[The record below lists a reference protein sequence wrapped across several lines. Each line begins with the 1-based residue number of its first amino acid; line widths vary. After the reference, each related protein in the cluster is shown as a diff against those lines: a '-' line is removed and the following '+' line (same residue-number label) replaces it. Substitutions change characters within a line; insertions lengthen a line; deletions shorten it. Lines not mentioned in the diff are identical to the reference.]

1 MEGRKYF
8 SQDVTRLFV
17 FRFALR
23 LCRPYWAS
31 LVLVAA
37 CLVVE
42 TAYVAVSPLSF
53 RFLID
58 DAFPSRDAGLFALV
72 LTLLVAG
79 GAVYLGAGLLGD
91 RRLARVNEQAVYELR
106 SRLFRHIAGQ
116 SEHFFRRF
124 DQGSLTNRLTAD
136 VSAVDRTISGT
147 LPRAFRE
154 ALALLIGLGLLLQ
167 LEWKLTLAMVLGF
180 VLLFASPYLLRSRA
194 ERSSERYR
202 EANDAYIGTIDEVLK
217 GRRVV
222 KGMHAAPY
230 VLGRAERRL
239 ADLLTAGFRVTFVYA
254 LLDRLPLTTFLALN
268 AIMIGFGGTLIFQDN
283 LSIGAFVA
291 FYTIFLNV
299 GQSVS
304 SLSQLLPGLIEA
316 GVSFRRID
324 EVLSYR
330 SPLALPSRPK
340 PFAGVRD
347 GFRFRDVSFGY
358 DEEDDTHKLALDGVS
373 LTIPAGGLTAFVG
386 QSGSG
391 KSTALQLL
399 LRFYDPKRGA
409 IEVDGVDLR
418 DLSEADYRRHTGV
431 VFQDSFLFNATIFE
445 NISLSRPGVTA
456 DDVRAAAAAARIA
469 ELIERMP
476 GGYDTEVR
484 DYGGNFS
491 GGQRQRIA
499 IARALVGDPR
509 LLVLDEIT
517 SALDP
522 STEAEINALIESFR
536 GARTIV
542 TVTHR
547 LASAAN
553 ADVIVVFRD
562 GRVAETGTHGELLAH
577 GGLYAE
583 MWEKQRG
590 FVLSGDGFQARVEAG
605 RLSKLPFFRGMPA
618 EQLDS
623 MSDLF
628 VTEKYESGHRIVR
641 ENDPGDKFYIIV
653 RGRVAV
659 EKGGVRVAVLED
671 GDYFGEIALLRDI
684 PRTADIVALAPTV
697 LLSLRRE
704 ELLELTA
711 AYPSIREALERTLE
725 ERMK

>member
-1 MEGRKYF
+1 
-8 SQDVTRLFV
+8 LFV

-23 LCRPYWAS
+23 LCRPYWAT
-31 LVLVAA
+31 LLLVAA

-53 RFLID
+53 QLLID
-58 DAFPSRDAGLFALV
+58 GAFPTKDAGLFALV
-72 LTLLVAG
+72 LALLVAG
-79 GAVYLGAGLLGD
+79 GALYLGAGLLGD
-91 RRLARVNEQAVYELR
+91 RRLARVNEQAVYDLR
-106 SRLFRHIAGQ
+106 ARLFRRLAEQ
-116 SEHFFRRF
+116 SEHFYQRF
-124 DQGSLTNRLTAD
+124 DQGSLMNRLTAD

-147 LPRAFRE
+147 LPRTFRE
-154 ALALLIGLGLLLQ
+154 TLALGIGLGLLLH
-167 LEWKLTLAMVLGF
+167 LEWKLALVMVAGF
-180 VLLFASPYLLRSRA
+180 AVLFASPYALRSRA

-202 EANDAYIGTIDEVLK
+202 AANDAYIGTIDEVLK

-222 KGMHAAPY
+222 KGMNAAPY
-230 VLGRAERRL
+230 ILGRVELRL
-239 ADLLTAGFRVTFVYA
+239 AELLTAGFRVTFVYA
-254 LLDRLPLTTFLALN
+254 LLDRLPLTAFLALN
-268 AIMIGFGGTLIFQDN
+268 AVMIGVGGTLILQDD
-283 LSIGAFVA
+283 LSVGAFIA

-324 EVLSYR
+324 ELLAYR
-330 SPLALPSRPK
+330 SPLALPDRPK
-340 PFAGVRD
+340 PFAGIRD
-347 GFRFRDVSFGY
+347 GVRFRDVSFGY
-358 DEEDDTHKLALDGVS
+358 DDRALALDGVS
-373 LTIPAGGLTAFVG
+373 LAIPAGGMTAFVG

-399 LRFYDPKRGA
+399 LRFYDPQQGA
-409 IEVDGVDLR
+409 IEVDGADLR
-418 DLSEADYRRHTGV
+418 ELSEADFRRRTGV
-431 VFQDSFLFNATIFE
+431 VFQDSFLFNATILE
-445 NISLSRPGVTA
+445 NIGLSRPGVA
-456 DDVRAAAAAARIA
+456 EADVRAAAEAARIH
-469 ELIERMP
+469 ELIERLP
-476 GGYDTEVR
+476 DGYGTVVKDF
-484 DYGGNFS
+484 GGNFS

-499 IARALVGDPR
+499 IARALVGDPD

-536 GARTIV
+536 GERTIV

-547 LASAAN
+547 LASATQ
-553 ADVIVVFRD
+553 ADLIVAFRD
-562 GRVAETGTHGELLAH
+562 GRVAESGTHDELLAR

-590 FVLSGDGFQARVEAG
+590 FALSGDGFLAKVEGA
-605 RLSKLPFFRGMPA
+605 RLSKLPFFRGIPV
-618 EQLDS
+618 EQLRS

-628 VTEKYESGHRIVR
+628 VTEKYDEGHKVVR

-659 EKGGVRVAVLED
+659 EKAGARVAVLED

-684 PRTADIVALAPTV
+684 PRTADVVATAPTV

-704 ELLELTA
+704 QLLGLTA
-711 AYPSIREALERTLE
+711 AYPSIREVLERTLE
-725 ERMK
+725 ERMR